1 MLELAACV
9 FHLFSLQAYTDR
21 GRWGSHGITVFI
33 QIASEPKGRKMLC
46 VIDFQSAKWFV
57 HEVSSLKTQ
66 KQEFLKGPKINWGGT
81 LNFQSLTCIF
91 CFLEGGQS

>member
-1 MLELAACV
+1 MLALAACV

-66 KQEFLKGPKINWGGT
+66 KQEFLKGPKINWGE
-81 LNFQSLTCIF
+81 L
-91 CFLEGGQS
+91 

>member
-66 KQEFLKGPKINWGGT
+66 KRVFKRSQNKLGGT

>member
-1 MLELAACV
+1 MLEQAACV

-46 VIDFQSAKWFV
+46 VICKMVRARGEQFENPETRVFKRSQNK
-57 HEVSSLKTQ
+57 L
-66 KQEFLKGPKINWGGT
+66 GGT